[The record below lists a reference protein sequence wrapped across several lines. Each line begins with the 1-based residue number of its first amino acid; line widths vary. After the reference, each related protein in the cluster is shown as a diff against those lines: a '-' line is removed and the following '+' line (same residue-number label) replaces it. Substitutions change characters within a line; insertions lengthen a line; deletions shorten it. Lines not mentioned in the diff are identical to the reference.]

1 LLYEFLREVQSTGYI
16 QIFQKGVDMNRS
28 RLLIIGAASLMLV
41 ACGGEP
47 SEGDI
52 RKVIDKSIDDG
63 NQVAQKM
70 GVKMES
76 KVHSVKK
83 IGCKSDGDK
92 AYICDVEVDVEMP
105 MVGRNKGV
113 APMRFVKTSD
123 GWAVTR

>member
-1 LLYEFLREVQSTGYI
+1 
-16 QIFQKGVDMNRS
+16 MNRS
-28 RLLIIGAASLMLV
+28 RLLIIGVASLMLV

-105 MVGRNKGV
+105 MVGRNQGV